1 MSSIDLATLHGVY
14 NQRKVDG
21 RSNLCPRRGV
31 YRIKRVEPLDW
42 ACRKPAT
49 IAICQWKP
57 SLSDPFHPDFE
68 VGIQIQSLRLNCSAE
83 QFLLLCDADLVGM
96 EINITYASYDKLQN
110 HFLVRWAFV

>member
-1 MSSIDLATLHGVY
+1 MSSSDLATLHSVY
-14 NQRKVDG
+14 SQRNVDG

-31 YRIKRVEPLDW
+31 YRIKRVEPLGW

-68 VGIQIQSLRLNCSAE
+68 VDIQIQSLRLNCSAE
-83 QFLLLCDADLVGM
+83 QFLQLYDADLVGM
-96 EINITYASYDKLQN
+96 EINITYASYDKTQK
-110 HFLVRWAFV
+110 HFLIRWSFI